1 MSVGSALGE
10 VLRGG
15 RAEFNRRFVLAQQR
29 WPALDPAAFS
39 ELLAGPVDGICDAVA
54 RVQPSALP
62 ATVDALYDTTLSL
75 LGQRWIGPGGRAAA
89 IVHGWSV
96 LARQAPALLALQ
108 PAPLLTAVANAM
120 VHWSAHGG
128 GADWLATLAALAPR
142 ARSPEELLRA
152 GQVAAWRHGLAHYRD
167 SALERARTL
176 ERELLAIAFGVPI
189 GDWQDTML
197 DRLRGDRWYRPD
209 QPEPGRAARVIGRV
223 GAFVGF
229 GGRFAEPPLAALDG
243 GDLILHANG
252 QRFALHADAYGHSL
266 QAHGEGALPAAIA
279 LPAGWRIEGAQLI
292 GPGLRQAF
300 LDQGAITSA
309 AATADVLLLTHAW
322 SHSATVLALPLP

>member
-1 MSVGSALGE
+1 MAVGSALGE

-29 WPALDPAAFS
+29 WPGLDPAAFS
-39 ELLAGPVDGICDAVA
+39 ELLAGPVDQICAAVA
-54 RVQPSALP
+54 KAQPSALP
-62 ATVDALYDTTLSL
+62 ATVDALYDATLSL
-75 LGQRWIGPGGRAAA
+75 LGQRWIGPGGRASA
-89 IVHGWSV
+89 IVHAWSV

-108 PAPLLTAVANAM
+108 PAALLTAVANAL

-128 GADWLATLAALAPR
+128 GGDWLATLATLAPR

-167 SALERARTL
+167 SALERARKL

-189 GDWQDTML
+189 GDWQDAML
-197 DRLRGDRWYRPD
+197 DQLRADRWYRPD
-209 QPEPGRAARVIGRV
+209 QPPVRGARVVAKV

-243 GDLILHANG
+243 GEVILHAGG
-252 QRFALHADAYGHSL
+252 QRFALYADAYGHSL
-266 QAHGEGALPAAIA
+266 QPHGEGALPAATT
-279 LPAGWRIEGAQLI
+279 LPPGWRIEGVQLT
-292 GPGLRQAF
+292 GPGLRQSFA
-300 LDQGAITSA
+300 DQGAITSTV
-309 AATADVLLLTHAW
+309 ATRDLLLLTHAW
-322 SHSATVLALPLP
+322 SHAATLLALPAP

>member
-1 MSVGSALGE
+1 MAVGSALGE

-29 WPALDPAAFS
+29 WPGLDPAAFS
-39 ELLAGPVDGICDAVA
+39 ELLAGPVDQICTAVA
-54 RVQPSALP
+54 KAQPSALP
-62 ATVDALYDTTLSL
+62 ATVDALYDSTLSL
-75 LGQRWIGPGGRAAA
+75 LGQRWIGPGGRATA
-89 IVHGWSV
+89 IVHGWNV

-108 PAPLLTAVANAM
+108 PAALLTAVANAI

-128 GADWLATLAALAPR
+128 GGDWLATLAALAPR

-167 SALERARTL
+167 SALERARKL

-189 GDWQDTML
+189 GDWQDAML
-197 DRLRGDRWYRPD
+197 DRMRADRWYRPD
-209 QPEPGRAARVIGRV
+209 QPPERAARVVAKV

-243 GDLILHANG
+243 DEVILHAGG
-252 QRFALHADAYGHSL
+252 QRFALYADAYGHSL
-266 QAHGEGALPAAIA
+266 QPHGEGALPAAIA
-279 LPAGWRIEGAQLI
+279 LPPDWRIEGAQLT
-292 GPGLRQAF
+292 GPGLRQSFA
-300 LDQGAITSA
+300 DQGAITSA
-309 AATADVLLLTHAW
+309 VTTGDLLLLTHAW
-322 SHSATVLALPLP
+322 SHSATLLALPAP